1 MNNKINKILALILVL
16 TLSLGSVAFA
26 DGSYKSFNN
35 NNVNQPQS
43 SAYISS
49 YSGKISP
56 QGNGRFNIIFTVTG
70 TGTMTQI
77 GASYIRI
84 YKNGTQVDS
93 FWNTSSGRSGMM
105 GYNTFM
111 LVDTESYQGVSGA
124 TYYAKITF
132 VAQNSSGSDIKYYT
146 TSSVTV

>member
-1 MNNKINKILALILVL
+1 MNNKLNKILALILVL

-26 DGSYKSFNN
+26 DGTFKITN

-70 TGTMTQI
+70 TGTMSQI
-77 GASYIRI
+77 GATYIRI
-84 YKNGTQVDS
+84 FKNGTQVDS
-93 FWNTSSGRSGMM
+93 FWYTSSGRSGMM

-132 VAQNSSGSDIKYYT
+132 FAKNSSGSDAKVYT
-146 TSSVTV
+146 TASVTV

>member
-1 MNNKINKILALILVL
+1 MNKKFARIIAIVLVIAISFS
-16 TLSLGSVAFA
+16 TVAFA
-26 DGSYKSFNN
+26 DDTKKEVNPNQTKSSSY
-35 NNVNQPQS
+35 
-43 SAYISS
+43 IDS

-56 QGNGRFNIIFTVTG
+56 QGNGRFNIIFTIVG

-105 GYNTFM
+105 GYNTYVH
-111 LVDTESYQGVSGA
+111 VDTEGYQGVSGA
-124 TYYAKITF
+124 IYYAKITF
-132 VAQNSSGSDIKYYT
+132 IAKNSSGSDIKYYT
-146 TSSVTV
+146 TTSVTV